1 MPGIGFVPT
10 SFGGVLAGTM
20 LACGTARR
28 YLNSG
33 SGEIRL
39 IVTVPALSFA
49 ITPPFS
55 VQPAGFERQALAP
68 TMPA

>member
-1 MPGIGFVPT
+1 MGFVPT
-10 SFGGVLAGTM
+10 SFGGVFAGRM
-20 LACGTARR
+20 LACGTESR

-33 SGEIRL
+33 SGATRL
-39 IVTVPALSFA
+39 IVTVPALSLA

-55 VQPAGFERQALAP
+55 VQVAGWTRHACAP